1 MTELQKW
8 EAVNQCKN
16 AKQLADLILSFA
28 DSLGM
33 ILGRDSFHDATE
45 MSNNVMVVMRD
56 DYADRLLTREYGIRQ
71 QAIYLRT
78 ISKY

>member
-1 MTELQKW
+1 
-8 EAVNQCKN
+8 
-16 AKQLADLILSFA
+16 
-28 DSLGM
+28 M